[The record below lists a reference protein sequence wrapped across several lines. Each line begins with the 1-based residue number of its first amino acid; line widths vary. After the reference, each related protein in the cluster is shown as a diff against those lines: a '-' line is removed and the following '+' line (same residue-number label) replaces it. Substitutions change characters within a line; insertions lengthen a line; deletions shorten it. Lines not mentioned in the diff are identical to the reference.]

1 MHRHSY
7 TFYYSLKHMENLW
20 KNYAF
25 FQLFHSKKLKKLKP
39 CFFQLFSAFSGFSTF
54 FQKKSLTLVCG
65 PETRTR
71 SVAPRQGLGL
81 WPLRGSYLRQGL
93 GLWPLRGSYL
103 RQALGLWPL
112 RGSYLGAWPKNL
124 GPKKMTYVQQAGNHA
139 PKKMTYIQPP
149 CDHAPKKT

>member
-1 MHRHSY
+1 
-7 TFYYSLKHMENLW
+7 MENLW
-20 KNYAF
+20 KTYRFCIGIPIHFTTVWNIWKTYGKRMRFSAF
-25 FQLFHSKKLKKLKP
+25 FN
-39 CFFQLFSAFSGFSTF
+39 FFIQKAETMLFSAFFSFVGIFNF
-54 FQKKSLTLVCG
+54 FPKKSLTLVCG

-112 RGSYLGAWPKNL
+112 RGSYLKNL
-124 GPKKMTYVQQAGNHA
+124 
-139 PKKMTYIQPP
+139 
-149 CDHAPKKT
+149 KKTLDLKNDLYPTGRQPCS

>member
-1 MHRHSY
+1 MGKLCVFS
-7 TFYYSLKHMENLW
+7 
-20 KNYAF
+20 AF
-25 FQLFHSKKLKKLKP
+25 SFKKAEKAETM
-39 CFFQLFSAFSGFSTF
+39 LFSAFFSFVGIFNF
-54 FQKKSLTLVCG
+54 FPKKSLTLVCG

-112 RGSYLGAWPKNL
+112 RGSYL
-124 GPKKMTYVQQAGNHA
+124 KK
-139 PKKMTYIQPP
+139 
-149 CDHAPKKT
+149 PKKTLDLKK